1 MARPGGG
8 DLTATHSQECVYC
21 QRKVRVSN
29 VLTEL
34 VIDDAR
40 IKKEMEEIKDLLN
53 QIDRKAYQL
62 SRDTTIKVRL
72 TSKEPLTEEVTSGN
86 R

>member
-8 DLTATHSQECVYC
+8 DLTATHSQECVCC

-62 SRDTTIKVRL
+62 SL
-72 TSKEPLTEEVTSGN
+72 LHN
-86 R
+86 